1 MRNPAPLAPAS
12 PTVSR
17 RIDGEMTRQLY
28 RTAGFGLFSNFVLAL
43 VLAAG
48 GGDALPARELGI
60 WLGIAVLV
68 SIGRYLLNRAF
79 ARTAPSIEE
88 LEIWRTRFLVGTL
101 VAGLAWGAAGW
112 IFFPSPGLLPRLL
125 VALILAGLNA
135 GAARSLAPV
144 PVAFY
149 VYLATTLAPVTWRFI
164 EMPGRGWLL
173 ALCAITY
180 ALFLGNTARL
190 HHADLRQLW
199 QLIFENEE
207 LVGTL
212 RRAKERADA
221 ANQAKS
227 EFLATISHE
236 IRTPMNGI
244 MGMLQIVRN
253 SNLTPEQHQ
262 QIGVASQSAET
273 LMRLLND
280 ILDFSRIESGR
291 LEFESLVFPLAPTLR
306 EVTSLM
312 YSRAHEKGLV
322 LELHLCDQLPQY
334 VTGDPLRL
342 KQVLLNLTGNAIKFT
357 EQGKVTLAT
366 DVAAST
372 PTSAT
377 VRFSVTD
384 TGIGID
390 AATREKLFQAFSQ
403 GDSSMNRRY
412 GGSGLGLAISQR
424 LVQRMGG
431 QIDVQSTPGHGSEF
445 SFTLTFPIGGAPSPE
460 VVPGSDLP
468 HAMTGRL
475 LVVEDDRVNQQ
486 VIQLLL
492 NKLGLQ
498 CVIVDNGAAA
508 IAAALTESWNGILM
522 DCQLPG
528 VDGFEATRQICAVLG
543 GRAPPIIALTANAR
557 AEDQAACAA
566 AGMNDFLTKPIRQDQ
581 LRACLEKWLAP
592 SPSDTP

>member
-1 MRNPAPLAPAS
+1 
-12 PTVSR
+12 
-17 RIDGEMTRQLY
+17 MTRQLY